1 MKVWTYSMKG
11 TMASEMC
18 AMEEDGLRGSGED
31 GTGEAGITATAPITD
46 LALNK
51 QWFVHKQRNKTNT
64 YN

>member
-1 MKVWTYSMKG
+1 MKG

-18 AMEEDGLRGSGED
+18 AMEEDGLRGKGED

-51 QWFVHKQRNKTNT
+51 Q
-64 YN
+64 